1 MIKHIFIATIKPGI
15 SDADVEQAMTAM
27 RNMKNTVPEI
37 KSITVGRSLGW
48 VGNANT
54 VSMVIDVEDQAS
66 FNRLLNSEAHQQVT
80 ASAGDVFRT
89 DNFVLSQIEF

>member
-15 SDADVEQAMTAM
+15 SDA
-27 RNMKNTVPEI
+27 K
-37 KSITVGRSLGW
+37 
-48 VGNANT
+48 
-54 VSMVIDVEDQAS
+54 VEDQDS

-80 ASAGDVFRT
+80 ASTGDVFRT